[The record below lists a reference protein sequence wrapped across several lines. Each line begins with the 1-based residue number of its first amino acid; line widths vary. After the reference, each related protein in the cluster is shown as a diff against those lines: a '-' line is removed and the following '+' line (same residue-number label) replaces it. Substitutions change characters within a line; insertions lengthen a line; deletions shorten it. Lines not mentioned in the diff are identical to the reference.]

1 MNSVSDMAHAQ
12 TRCKILTAVD
22 LTAARLTLLANIDIG
37 LMATAGRERVVRAAE
52 RIAVAKAREAIL
64 QIRFDI

>member
-1 MNSVSDMAHAQ
+1 MASIGIFFSIIVYRANTQNVQ
-12 TRCKILTAVD
+12 TLTAVD
-22 LTAARLTLLANIDIG
+22 LTAARFTLLANIDIG

-64 QIRFDI
+64 